1 MRTSERALRISTSS
15 GWGPRSGS
23 TSEWSGVRPAALSLV
38 LEGWAKADI
47 VSYSA
52 SRRLAG
58 WLAGLVYPREGVE
71 WRGEAGEGKASA
83 CDKSLSRGAKCCS
96 RI

>member
-47 VSYSA
+47 VSYSSEQEA
-52 SRRLAG
+52 GRLADR
-58 WLAGLVYPREGVE
+58 LVLSIRGKE
-71 WRGEAGEGKASA
+71 WSGEEKSGE
-83 CDKSLSRGAKCCS
+83 R
-96 RI
+96 